1 MTEERSRIIHDL
13 TITGLLSAVD
23 TFADGMY
30 KTRQEGGKITLLS
43 PVAEVI
49 MKEKRI
55 LGYTEALLI
64 LQIEL
69 SGGTIRLDRYGNI
82 DIMYRR

>member
-1 MTEERSRIIHDL
+1 MTEEHSRMIHDL

-30 KTRQEGGKITLLS
+30 KARREGGKITVSS
-43 PVAEVI
+43 PVAEITV
-49 MKEKRI
+49 KEKRI
-55 LGYTEALLI
+55 LGYTPTDLV

-82 DIMYRR
+82 DIMHRR

>member
-13 TITGLLSAVD
+13 TVTGLLSAVD

-30 KTRQEGGKITLLS
+30 KARQEGGKITVSS
-43 PVAEVI
+43 PVAEVT
-49 MKEKRI
+49 MKERKI
-55 LGYTEALLI
+55 LGYTETLLI
-64 LQIEL
+64 LQTEL

>member
-1 MTEERSRIIHDL
+1 MNEERSRIIHDL
-13 TITGLLSAVD
+13 TITGLLSTVD
-23 TFADGMY
+23 TFVDGMY

-43 PVAEVI
+43 PVAEI
-49 MKEKRI
+49 TMKEKKI
-55 LGYTEALLI
+55 LGYTPTDLVIE
-64 LQIEL
+64 IEL

>member
-13 TITGLLSAVD
+13 TITGLLSTVD
-23 TFADGMY
+23 TFVDGMY

-43 PVAEVI
+43 PVAEI
-49 MKEKRI
+49 TMKEKKI
-55 LGYTEALLI
+55 LGYTPTDLVIE
-64 LQIEL
+64 IEL

>member
-13 TITGLLSAVD
+13 TVTGLLSAVD

-30 KTRQEGGKITLLS
+30 KARQEGGKITLLS
-43 PVAEVI
+43 PVAEVT
-49 MKEKRI
+49 MKEKKI
-55 LGYTEALLI
+55 LGYTPADLVIE
-64 LQIEL
+64 IEL

>member
-1 MTEERSRIIHDL
+1 MTEEHSRMIHDL
-13 TITGLLSAVD
+13 TITALLSAVD

-30 KTRQEGGKITLLS
+30 KARRERGKITVSS
-43 PVAEVI
+43 PVAEITV
-49 MKEKRI
+49 KEKRI
-55 LGYTEALLI
+55 LGYTPTDLV

>member
-13 TITGLLSAVD
+13 TVTGLLSAVN

-30 KTRQEGGKITLLS
+30 KAHQDGEKITLLS
-43 PVAEVI
+43 PVAEVTV
-49 MKEKRI
+49 KEKRI
-55 LGYTEALLI
+55 LGYTPTDLV

>member
-1 MTEERSRIIHDL
+1 MTEERSRMIHNL
-13 TITGLLSAVD
+13 TVTGLLSAVD

-30 KTRQEGGKITLLS
+30 KARQEGGKITLLS
-43 PVAEVI
+43 PVAEVT
-49 MKEKRI
+49 MKERRI
-55 LGYTEALLI
+55 LGYTETLLI